1 MYRLLTEIAERAYET
16 AKRRG
21 QDVNAVGCVS
31 AAAKE
36 QTEYWKAID
45 EGHLLKDVHVIA
57 EAQTMANSAFAAF
70 KEYYEANIHNTD
82 YDELADL
89 VITAATWYHSATESA
104 GPGFDPTRSIDVI
117 LASGILAFV
126 IDRISGVTTMA
137 TMVNADKLRAVINL
151 KLRFNELR

>member
-21 QDVNAVGCVS
+21 QDVSAAGCMA

-36 QTEYWKAID
+36 QTEYWKATD
-45 EGHLLKDVHVIA
+45 EGRLLKDVHVIA

-70 KEYYEANIHNTD
+70 KEYYEANLHNTD

-89 VITAATWYHSATESA
+89 VITAATWFYSASQ
-104 GPGFDPTRSIDVI
+104 GSPKFNPTRSIDVT

-126 IDRISGVTTMA
+126 IDRINGVTPLITMK
-137 TMVNADKLRAVINL
+137 NADKLRAVINL

>member
-21 QDVNAVGCVS
+21 QDVSAAGCMA

-36 QTEYWKAID
+36 QTEYWKATD
-45 EGHLLKDVHVIA
+45 EGRLLKDVHVIA
-57 EAQTMANSAFAAF
+57 EAQTMTNSAFAAF
-70 KEYYEANIHNTD
+70 KEYYEANLHNTD

-89 VITAATWYHSATESA
+89 VITAATWFYSASQ
-104 GPGFDPTRSIDVI
+104 GSPKFNPTRSIDVA

-126 IDRISGVTTMA
+126 IDRINGVTPLITMK
-137 TMVNADKLRAVINL
+137 NADKLRAVINL